1 LEVLTALAEAEDD
14 DDDDEEE
21 AVEVA
26 VDPELRRPPGA
37 TKPPAAR

>member
-1 LEVLTALAEAEDD
+1 LEVLTALAEAEDE
-14 DDDDEEE
+14 DEDGEE

>member
-1 LEVLTALAEAEDD
+1 LEVLTALPEAEDD
-14 DDDDEEE
+14 DDE
-21 AVEVA
+21 AVAVA